1 MWYNDICIIL
11 QPIKFN
17 GLIEEEVNMTRHEAR
32 EMAFILV
39 FEKSFQEESTVVD
52 LIETAYEL
60 EIFPTNAFAEKLAK
74 KVFNNLEEIDASID
88 ENLVGWSAKR
98 ISKVSRAIL
107 RIAVCELLYT
117 ENMPVGV
124 AINEAVEIAKKY
136 ATPDDASYINGVLG
150 SFVKKL
156 GK

>member
-1 MWYNDICIIL
+1 
-11 QPIKFN
+11 
-17 GLIEEEVNMTRHEAR
+17 MTRHEAR

-39 FEKSFQEESTVVD
+39 FEKDFQEEATIVD
-52 LIETAYEL
+52 LIETAFEL
-60 EIFPTNAFAEKLAK
+60 EIFPANAFAENLAK
-74 KVFNNLEEIDASID
+74 KVYSNLDEIDAAIE

-98 ISKVSRAIL
+98 ISRVSRAIL
-107 RIAVCELLYT
+107 RVAICELLYT

-136 ATPDDASYINGVLG
+136 ASPDDASYINGVLG

>member
-1 MWYNDICIIL
+1 MCYNINNCIKLLLTEIPL
-11 QPIKFN
+11 GKD
-17 GLIEEEVNMTRHEAR
+17 VNMTRHEAR
-32 EMAFILV
+32 ELAFILI
-39 FEKSFQEESTVVD
+39 FEKSFQEDMSIVE
-52 LIETAYEL
+52 LIENALEL
-60 EIFPTNAFAEKLAK
+60 EIFPINAFAENLAK
-74 KVFNNLEEIDASID
+74 KVYNNLDEIDAAIN

-98 ISKVSRAIL
+98 ISRVSRAIL
-107 RIAVCELLYT
+107 RLAVCELLYS

-136 ATPDDASYINGVLG
+136 ATVEDASYINGVLG